1 MYTSMKAT
9 PGYHKKAAQQKERMP
24 VSQISGYGN
33 VYLNCSAELFPFQT
47 ANFDLRKRLAVL
59 PSFFFPSKHQSTSFF
74 KNQMNKVYIQTPSD
88 PKISDLNSVKSNS

>member
-1 MYTSMKAT
+1 MKAT
-9 PGYHKKAAQQKERMP
+9 PRYHKKAAQQKERMP

-59 PSFFFPSKHQSTSFF
+59 PSFFFPFKAPKHFLLQKPNEQSLHP
-74 KNQMNKVYIQTPSD
+74 NPVR
-88 PKISDLNSVKSNS
+88 PKDLRSQLC